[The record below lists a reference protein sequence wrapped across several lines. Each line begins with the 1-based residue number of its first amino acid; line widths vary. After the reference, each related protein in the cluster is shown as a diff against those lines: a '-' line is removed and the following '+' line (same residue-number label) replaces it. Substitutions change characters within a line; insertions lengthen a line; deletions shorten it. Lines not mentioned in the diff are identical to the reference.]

1 MLDFSCTAQ
10 TARVPAALQESSA
23 QQVAQA
29 TLQNEMLA
37 GQTDLGEQSE
47 SYSSHS
53 SSSTS
58 GDSVITDGLVCSPF
72 THEMLSD
79 AAECISALS
88 AQYAINYIGS
98 TTWLLTFKT
107 AIILQLYPHP
117 FKSHKKSGH
126 KFYQLASFQKPS
138 PKSLL
143 N

>member
-10 TARVPAALQESSA
+10 TARVPAALQESAA

-79 AAECISALS
+79 AAECISQPSHPASPSYLD
-88 AQYAINYIGS
+88 
-98 TTWLLTFKT
+98 
-107 AIILQLYPHP
+107 ILHMH
-117 FKSHKKSGH
+117 S
-126 KFYQLASFQKPS
+126 S
-138 PKSLL
+138 PKEDITTPQRATVRLCVLL
-143 N
+143 QVFFD